1 LKTVS
6 NSNSDRKAIEIIIRF
21 FGVFT
26 KAARK
31 QKVSY
36 RTTEVKTLTQ
46 VLEDL
51 TLELPKAFREALI
64 DPVLGD
70 PVSNALILI
79 NGREIS
85 VLNGMET
92 MLKDKDEITVIPVSH
107 GGDSSLSKSMIL

>member
-1 LKTVS
+1 MKTVS
-6 NSNSDRKAIEIIIRF
+6 SQNSDREPIEITVKF
-21 FGVFT
+21 YGVFM
-26 KAARK
+26 KATGK

-36 RTTEVKTLTQ
+36 RTTEIKTLTQ

-51 TLELPKAFREALI
+51 TSELPKEFREALI

-70 PVSNALILI
+70 PIPNALILI

-92 MLKDKDEITVIPVSH
+92 KLKDRDEITVIPVSH
-107 GGDSSLSKSMIL
+107 GGIHHSASQ